1 MATVIINREIAR
13 QFTKGQTEI
22 EVSSENVRAVIRELD
37 ELFPGVGEVLKTD
50 MAVAIDG
57 DIYQNVLLEPVGP
70 NSEVA
75 FIPAIEGG

>member
-13 QFTKGQTEI
+13 QFTNGQTEI
-22 EVSSENVRAVIRELD
+22 EVISENVRAVIRELD

>member
-13 QFTKGQTEI
+13 QFTNGQTEI

-75 FIPAIEGG
+75 FNPAIEGG

>member
-13 QFTKGQTEI
+13 QFTNGQTEI
-22 EVSSENVRAVIRELD
+22 EVSSENIRAVIRELD

>member
-1 MATVIINREIAR
+1 MAIVIINREIAR
-13 QFTKGQTEI
+13 QFTNGQTEI
-22 EVSSENVRAVIRELD
+22 AVSSDNVRAVIRELD
-37 ELFPGVGEVLKTD
+37 GRFPGLGEVLITD
-50 MAVAIDG
+50 MAGAIDG

>member
-13 QFTKGQTEI
+13 QFTSGQTEI

>member
-13 QFTKGQTEI
+13 QFTNGQTEI

-50 MAVAIDG
+50 MAVAIVG
-57 DIYQNVLLEPVGP
+57 DIYQNVLLDTVGP